1 MRIRLIVAHPR
12 KEALTMKVAE
22 RFVNGAEEKG
32 HIVDVVDLY
41 REEFNPVLF
50 EKDEPDFE
58 SKNNVY
64 TETVMKEVKH
74 IEESDALVFIFPIWW
89 YGMPAIMKG
98 YVDRVINYG
107 VHMAKEK
114 TASLIRVRFIGLG
127 GVDRNFYKE
136 QEFTSAINIQLN
148 RGISNYIGIQDTETH
163 LFLNTFAEGIDQKE
177 IKNYYNTFLDDAYQ
191 IGHDL

>member
-22 RFVNGAEEKG
+22 HFVNGAEEKG
-32 HIVDVVDLY
+32 HKVDVVDLY

-64 TETVMKEVKH
+64 SETVMKEVKH

-107 VHMAKEK
+107 VAYGQGKDGIVDK
-114 TASLIRVRFIGLG
+114 VRFIGLG
-127 GVDRNFYKE
+127 GVDRDFYEE
-136 QEFTSAINIQLN
+136 QEFTSAIDIQLN
-148 RGISNYIGIQDTETH
+148 RGISNYIGIHDTETH

-177 IKNYYNTFLDDAYQ
+177 IEDYYKKFLNDAYW
-191 IGHDL
+191 IGNDL

>member
-22 RFVNGAEEKG
+22 RFTNGAEEKG

-107 VHMAKEK
+107 VAYGQGKDGIVDK
-114 TASLIRVRFIGLG
+114 VRFIGLG
-127 GVDRNFYKE
+127 GVDRNFYEE

-148 RGISNYIGIQDTETH
+148 RGISNYIGINDTETH

-177 IKNYYNTFLDDAYQ
+177 IKDYYKKFLDDAYW
-191 IGHDL
+191 IGNDL

>member
-1 MRIRLIVAHPR
+1 MATNGRGKSVDPTSTVGLWLQHQMKKDGFDLMRIRLIVAHPR

-114 TASLIRVRFIGLG
+114 TASLIR
-127 GVDRNFYKE
+127 Y
-136 QEFTSAINIQLN
+136 
-148 RGISNYIGIQDTETH
+148 
-163 LFLNTFAEGIDQKE
+163 
-177 IKNYYNTFLDDAYQ
+177 
-191 IGHDL
+191 DLLV